1 MKLIGSIVVL
11 LIITVV
17 VHASNKKEN
26 KYLVECKNLQSGIL
40 VKHQIN
46 IDKRHLRHQPHVLE
60 KTLSSMEKKYN
71 SNCLIKK

>member
-1 MKLIGSIVVL
+1 MKLICSIVVL

-40 VKHQIN
+40 IEQHIN
-46 IDKRHLRHQPHVLE
+46 IDKRHLKHQPYVLE
-60 KTLSSMEKKYN
+60 KTLNLMEKKYN
-71 SNCLIKK
+71 SNCLIQK